1 MKVEIE
7 FPQKYVDY
15 AKEQGLTESEIEKIL
30 KQEIEMAMG
39 IGDFVWGADY
49 AFEEYKTY
57 IDEYKN
63 RN

>member
-39 IGDFVWGADY
+39 IGDFVLVLMMHL
-49 AFEEYKTY
+49 
-57 IDEYKN
+57 KN
-63 RN
+63 IKDM